1 MLLLASDIDDEE
13 PTSRLSHYLGRCLL
27 ALIVTV
33 ATHLIGLLL
42 EKLVRWAASDY
53 ATHLESYADHH
64 QRNRYITVR
73 CAQPVFFKR
82 MSRSLRSGNATV
94 V

>member
-53 ATHLESYADHH
+53 ATHSES
-64 QRNRYITVR
+64 
-73 CAQPVFFKR
+73 
-82 MSRSLRSGNATV
+82 
-94 V
+94 